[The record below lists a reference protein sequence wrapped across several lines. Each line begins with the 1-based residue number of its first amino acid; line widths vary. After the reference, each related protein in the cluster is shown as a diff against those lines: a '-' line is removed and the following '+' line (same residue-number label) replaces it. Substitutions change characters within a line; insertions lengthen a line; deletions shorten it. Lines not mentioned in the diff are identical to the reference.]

1 MKKKLNLLCAMI
13 FAVLLLSLSEN
24 IYSMVWGAIE
34 GGKAGMENKAGE
46 INNLHPLMLLPD
58 NLSST
63 SDSIYNEM
71 TGKNVPI
78 WQIQSMVTVD
88 TDAPGWL
95 ALINTLLS
103 FILIIFGIK
112 AVLQFIKF
120 IRNINRSD
128 IFCWA
133 NVKLLRKLGTSL
145 LITFATTLTS
155 TYMHTWQLSQVLKI
169 PGYSYNWLNP
179 FSHSSLLLGVLAF
192 VIAEVFAIGLKM
204 KEEQD
209 LTIKYRTTMKEKSK
223 EHSLKEMK
231 LIMTCLTIICFC
243 CTFITIFQ
251 NAILCFELGTNR
263 AAIDAGKAAASE
275 QFIWQAFPQG
285 ITLLS
290 MAVCSVF
297 IYLMLR
303 NVKRNLIFVR
313 ANANLIYY
321 IGLIIEFNGILQAI
335 LNEFAPV
342 TNPRQTYMIY
352 ILIGVFIIFIGYLFQ
367 IGIRMKEEQELTI

>member
-120 IRNINRSD
+120 IRNINP
-128 IFCWA
+128 
-133 NVKLLRKLGTSL
+133 LG
-145 LITFATTLTS
+145 
-155 TYMHTWQLSQVLKI
+155 H
-169 PGYSYNWLNP
+169 
-179 FSHSSLLLGVLAF
+179 LLLGKCKTVAQVRHLFADYFRRHFDQHLYAHLAT
-192 VIAEVFAIGLKM
+192 FA
-204 KEEQD
+204 
-209 LTIKYRTTMKEKSK
+209 S
-223 EHSLKEMK
+223 
-231 LIMTCLTIICFC
+231 
-243 CTFITIFQ
+243 
-251 NAILCFELGTNR
+251 
-263 AAIDAGKAAASE
+263 
-275 QFIWQAFPQG
+275 
-285 ITLLS
+285 
-290 MAVCSVF
+290 
-297 IYLMLR
+297 
-303 NVKRNLIFVR
+303 
-313 ANANLIYY
+313 
-321 IGLIIEFNGILQAI
+321 IED
-335 LNEFAPV
+335 
-342 TNPRQTYMIY
+342 TR
-352 ILIGVFIIFIGYLFQ
+352 LF
-367 IGIRMKEEQELTI
+367 L

>member
-112 AVLQFIKF
+112 AVLQFIK
-120 IRNINRSD
+120 
-128 IFCWA
+128 
-133 NVKLLRKLGTSL
+133 LGKCKTVAQVRHL
-145 LITFATTLTS
+145 FADYFRHHFDQHLYAHLATFAS
-155 TYMHTWQLSQVLKI
+155 
-169 PGYSYNWLNP
+169 
-179 FSHSSLLLGVLAF
+179 
-192 VIAEVFAIGLKM
+192 
-204 KEEQD
+204 
-209 LTIKYRTTMKEKSK
+209 
-223 EHSLKEMK
+223 
-231 LIMTCLTIICFC
+231 
-243 CTFITIFQ
+243 
-251 NAILCFELGTNR
+251 
-263 AAIDAGKAAASE
+263 
-275 QFIWQAFPQG
+275 
-285 ITLLS
+285 
-290 MAVCSVF
+290 
-297 IYLMLR
+297 
-303 NVKRNLIFVR
+303 
-313 ANANLIYY
+313 
-321 IGLIIEFNGILQAI
+321 IED
-335 LNEFAPV
+335 
-342 TNPRQTYMIY
+342 TR
-352 ILIGVFIIFIGYLFQ
+352 LF
-367 IGIRMKEEQELTI
+367 L

>member
-112 AVLQFIKF
+112 AVLQFRF
-120 IRNINRSD
+120 DR
-128 IFCWA
+128 
-133 NVKLLRKLGTSL
+133 
-145 LITFATTLTS
+145 
-155 TYMHTWQLSQVLKI
+155 
-169 PGYSYNWLNP
+169 
-179 FSHSSLLLGVLAF
+179 
-192 VIAEVFAIGLKM
+192 
-204 KEEQD
+204 
-209 LTIKYRTTMKEKSK
+209 
-223 EHSLKEMK
+223 
-231 LIMTCLTIICFC
+231 
-243 CTFITIFQ
+243 
-251 NAILCFELGTNR
+251 
-263 AAIDAGKAAASE
+263 
-275 QFIWQAFPQG
+275 
-285 ITLLS
+285 
-290 MAVCSVF
+290 
-297 IYLMLR
+297 
-303 NVKRNLIFVR
+303 
-313 ANANLIYY
+313 
-321 IGLIIEFNGILQAI
+321 
-335 LNEFAPV
+335 
-342 TNPRQTYMIY
+342 
-352 ILIGVFIIFIGYLFQ
+352 
-367 IGIRMKEEQELTI
+367 

>member
-46 INNLHPLMLLPD
+46 INNLH
-58 NLSST
+58 
-63 SDSIYNEM
+63 EM

-209 LTIKYRTTMKEKSK
+209 LTI
-223 EHSLKEMK
+223 
-231 LIMTCLTIICFC
+231 
-243 CTFITIFQ
+243 
-251 NAILCFELGTNR
+251 
-263 AAIDAGKAAASE
+263 
-275 QFIWQAFPQG
+275 
-285 ITLLS
+285 
-290 MAVCSVF
+290 
-297 IYLMLR
+297 
-303 NVKRNLIFVR
+303 
-313 ANANLIYY
+313 
-321 IGLIIEFNGILQAI
+321 
-335 LNEFAPV
+335 
-342 TNPRQTYMIY
+342 
-352 ILIGVFIIFIGYLFQ
+352 
-367 IGIRMKEEQELTI
+367 

>member
-1 MKKKLNLLCAMI
+1 MKKKLNLLCAII

-63 SDSIYNEM
+63 SDSIYNE
-71 TGKNVPI
+71 
-78 WQIQSMVTVD
+78 MVTVD

-145 LITFATTLTS
+145 LITFAATLTS

-209 LTIKYRTTMKEKSK
+209 LTI
-223 EHSLKEMK
+223 
-231 LIMTCLTIICFC
+231 
-243 CTFITIFQ
+243 
-251 NAILCFELGTNR
+251 
-263 AAIDAGKAAASE
+263 
-275 QFIWQAFPQG
+275 
-285 ITLLS
+285 
-290 MAVCSVF
+290 
-297 IYLMLR
+297 
-303 NVKRNLIFVR
+303 
-313 ANANLIYY
+313 
-321 IGLIIEFNGILQAI
+321 
-335 LNEFAPV
+335 
-342 TNPRQTYMIY
+342 
-352 ILIGVFIIFIGYLFQ
+352 
-367 IGIRMKEEQELTI
+367 

>member
-1 MKKKLNLLCAMI
+1 MGGRSDRTCSCGRNQPTKLINPIIKYNDEKETESALCHNICRLITLLVREYLFHGM
-13 FAVLLLSLSEN
+13 
-24 IYSMVWGAIE
+24 GAIE

-145 LITFATTLTS
+145 LITFAATLTS

-209 LTIKYRTTMKEKSK
+209 LTI
-223 EHSLKEMK
+223 
-231 LIMTCLTIICFC
+231 
-243 CTFITIFQ
+243 
-251 NAILCFELGTNR
+251 
-263 AAIDAGKAAASE
+263 
-275 QFIWQAFPQG
+275 
-285 ITLLS
+285 
-290 MAVCSVF
+290 
-297 IYLMLR
+297 
-303 NVKRNLIFVR
+303 
-313 ANANLIYY
+313 
-321 IGLIIEFNGILQAI
+321 
-335 LNEFAPV
+335 
-342 TNPRQTYMIY
+342 
-352 ILIGVFIIFIGYLFQ
+352 
-367 IGIRMKEEQELTI
+367 

>member
-13 FAVLLLSLSEN
+13 FAVLLLSVSEN

-145 LITFATTLTS
+145 LITFAATLTS

-209 LTIKYRTTMKEKSK
+209 LTI
-223 EHSLKEMK
+223 
-231 LIMTCLTIICFC
+231 
-243 CTFITIFQ
+243 
-251 NAILCFELGTNR
+251 
-263 AAIDAGKAAASE
+263 
-275 QFIWQAFPQG
+275 
-285 ITLLS
+285 
-290 MAVCSVF
+290 
-297 IYLMLR
+297 
-303 NVKRNLIFVR
+303 
-313 ANANLIYY
+313 
-321 IGLIIEFNGILQAI
+321 
-335 LNEFAPV
+335 
-342 TNPRQTYMIY
+342 
-352 ILIGVFIIFIGYLFQ
+352 
-367 IGIRMKEEQELTI
+367 

>member
-1 MKKKLNLLCAMI
+1 
-13 FAVLLLSLSEN
+13 
-24 IYSMVWGAIE
+24 
-34 GGKAGMENKAGE
+34 
-46 INNLHPLMLLPD
+46 MLLPD

-112 AVLQFIKF
+112 AVLQFI
-120 IRNINRSD
+120 
-128 IFCWA
+128 
-133 NVKLLRKLGTSL
+133 
-145 LITFATTLTS
+145 ATTLTS

-209 LTIKYRTTMKEKSK
+209 LTI
-223 EHSLKEMK
+223 
-231 LIMTCLTIICFC
+231 
-243 CTFITIFQ
+243 
-251 NAILCFELGTNR
+251 
-263 AAIDAGKAAASE
+263 
-275 QFIWQAFPQG
+275 
-285 ITLLS
+285 
-290 MAVCSVF
+290 
-297 IYLMLR
+297 
-303 NVKRNLIFVR
+303 
-313 ANANLIYY
+313 
-321 IGLIIEFNGILQAI
+321 
-335 LNEFAPV
+335 
-342 TNPRQTYMIY
+342 
-352 ILIGVFIIFIGYLFQ
+352 
-367 IGIRMKEEQELTI
+367 

>member
-1 MKKKLNLLCAMI
+1 MKKKLNLLCAII

-95 ALINTLLS
+95 ALI
-103 FILIIFGIK
+103 GIK

-145 LITFATTLTS
+145 LITFAATLTS

-209 LTIKYRTTMKEKSK
+209 LTI
-223 EHSLKEMK
+223 
-231 LIMTCLTIICFC
+231 
-243 CTFITIFQ
+243 
-251 NAILCFELGTNR
+251 
-263 AAIDAGKAAASE
+263 
-275 QFIWQAFPQG
+275 
-285 ITLLS
+285 
-290 MAVCSVF
+290 
-297 IYLMLR
+297 
-303 NVKRNLIFVR
+303 
-313 ANANLIYY
+313 
-321 IGLIIEFNGILQAI
+321 
-335 LNEFAPV
+335 
-342 TNPRQTYMIY
+342 
-352 ILIGVFIIFIGYLFQ
+352 
-367 IGIRMKEEQELTI
+367 